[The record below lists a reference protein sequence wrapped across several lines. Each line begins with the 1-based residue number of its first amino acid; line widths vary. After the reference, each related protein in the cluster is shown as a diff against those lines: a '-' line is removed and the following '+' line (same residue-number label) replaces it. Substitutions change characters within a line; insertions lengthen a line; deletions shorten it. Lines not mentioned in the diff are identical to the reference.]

1 LWGDGGTRAT
11 DEQEQLERAIVAANP
26 QLAALFASTRMQPAR
41 RPLQLVPQNLN
52 WEWQDNATLAIEF
65 TLGAGQYAT
74 TLLADVFALQDL
86 ALNRLNE

>member
-1 LWGDGGTRAT
+1 
-11 DEQEQLERAIVAANP
+11 
-26 QLAALFASTRMQPAR
+26 MQPER

-52 WEWQDNATLAIEF
+52 WEWQDSATLVIEF

-86 ALNRLNE
+86 ALSRLTE